1 MYIFN
6 SKHLKVFPTPRS
18 KTSKSPQA
26 MVVET
31 LLGTAFGFAL
41 GFGLAL
47 GPCAGLEGVDAEA
60 GRSSS
65 PSFMGLASVI
75 SDMKIWYSYF
85 ENIVS
90 QYSMTLYE
98 NDIISIQ
105 YTSVLWVHCDP
116 SNLTSNKCQSFLHM
130 KVAVLEDSMTKTE
143 KGEGIG
149 RKMQQ
154 KLSISLQYSFRW
166 TKPGTRAWYDP
177 FKGHLGLDALALS
190 EDSGCIISPDR
201 LSLPMRLARSSDSVC
216 RVFSPAWRT
225 HPNLK
230 KSLGQF
236 SLSGENML

>member
-1 MYIFN
+1 MYRFN

-98 NDIISIQ
+98 NDIYNQYSVYISPLS
-105 YTSVLWVHCDP
+105 TLW
-116 SNLTSNKCQSFLHM
+116 SFKPDIEQMPVVSSHE
-130 KVAVLEDSMTKTE
+130 VAVLEDSMTKTE

-149 RKMQQ
+149 RKMREQNQ
-154 KLSISLQYSFRW
+154 E
-166 TKPGTRAWYDP
+166 PGHGTIPSTGTFAWMLW
-177 FKGHLGLDALALS
+177 H
-190 EDSGCIISPDR
+190 SP
-201 LSLPMRLARSSDSVC
+201 
-216 RVFSPAWRT
+216 RT
-225 HPNLK
+225 AVA
-230 KSLGQF
+230 
-236 SLSGENML
+236 

>member
-105 YTSVLWVHCDP
+105 YTSVL
-116 SNLTSNKCQSFLHM
+116 
-130 KVAVLEDSMTKTE
+130 
-143 KGEGIG
+143 
-149 RKMQQ
+149 
-154 KLSISLQYSFRW
+154 
-166 TKPGTRAWYDP
+166 
-177 FKGHLGLDALALS
+177 
-190 EDSGCIISPDR
+190 
-201 LSLPMRLARSSDSVC
+201 
-216 RVFSPAWRT
+216 
-225 HPNLK
+225 
-230 KSLGQF
+230 
-236 SLSGENML
+236 